1 MDIYASLS
9 MCKMYVSYTCRKL
22 ASYKSAGK
30 LPTECDF
37 GLNFSQIFYVMCRK
51 LASCKMLSWYKFEH
65 YCLYFEQEIT

>member
-9 MCKMYVSYTCRKL
+9 MCKVYVSYTCRKL

-37 GLNFSQIFYVMCRK
+37 GLNFSQIFYFTCNV
-51 LASCKMLSWYKFEH
+51 
-65 YCLYFEQEIT
+65 QETSFLQNAFLVQI